1 MKESKPKKAGRFVV
15 PAGAVYAL
23 AAAMALI
30 CFTVLAVVIAGPG
43 DDHDLRDPPI
53 IKVPHLYIEDVFFSE
68 ENTADTTLK
77 MTIYITNDGTD
88 DASDVTIDIWPVAK
102 ETNIATK
109 KQTFSVGDIPENC
122 TSEGTVTIALHP
134 SILHSV
140 EVRVMESGML
150 VLKGKALVTP
160 SGKGGSEYQNVQVK
174 GSRLDSDYDGM
185 PDEWERYYGLD
196 PSDPSD
202 SMDDKDGDGV
212 LNIDEYK
219 TNEPPADPAD
229 DAIDDDDEGIW
240 GLIPDSEAK
249 ESAAAA
255 PVFLGAGLFLLLVI
269 GVIAILIG
277 VAVRSSTRKDE
288 SKPSLK
294 RPEREIPNRFDQKV
308 MEGHTDNDDEAK
320 MSSTYRT
327 ESSHDAET
335 GNNSEGLSGREE

>member
-1 MKESKPKKAGRFVV
+1 MKESRTKRAGRFVV

-43 DDHDLRDPPI
+43 DDHDIKDPPV

-68 ENTADTTLK
+68 ESTADTTLK

-88 DASDVTIDIWPVAK
+88 DAQDVTVDIWPVAK

-109 KQTFSVGDIPENC
+109 KQTFSVGDIQENC
-122 TSEGTVTIALHP
+122 TSEGTVTIELHP
-134 SILHSV
+134 SVLHSV

-196 PSDPSD
+196 PSDPTD
-202 SMDDKDGDGV
+202 AVRDKDGDGI

-219 TNEPPADPAD
+219 TNEPPAHPAD
-229 DAIDDDDEGIW
+229 DDDDDDNGFDLGPELEDRAG
-240 GLIPDSEAK
+240 
-249 ESAAAA
+249 A
-255 PVFLGAGLFLLLVI
+255 PIFLGAGLMLLLVI

-288 SKPSLK
+288 GRPSLK
-294 RPEREIPNRFDQKV
+294 GPERDPPHMFEHKDIAEHSETVRC
-308 MEGHTDNDDEAK
+308 
-320 MSSTYRT
+320 S
-327 ESSHDAET
+327 ET
-335 GNNSEGLSGREE
+335 GNNTQEHPVREE

>member
-1 MKESKPKKAGRFVV
+1 MKERRPKRAGRFVV

-23 AAAMALI
+23 TAAMALI
-30 CFTVLAVVIAGPG
+30 CFTVLAVVMAGPG
-43 DDHDLRDPPI
+43 DDHKIGEPPV
-53 IKVPHLYIEDVFFSE
+53 IKLPHLYIEDVFFSE
-68 ENTADTTLK
+68 ESTVDTTLK

-88 DASDVTIDIWPVAK
+88 MAKDVQVDIWPVAK

-109 KQTFSVGDIPENC
+109 KQSFSVGDIPENC
-122 TSEGTVTIALHP
+122 TSEGTVTIELHP
-134 SILHSV
+134 SVLHSV

-202 SMDDKDGDGV
+202 ALEDKDGDGL
-212 LNIDEYK
+212 LNIDEYRV
-219 TNEPPADPAD
+219 NGPPAEPV
-229 DAIDDDDEGIW
+229 DDDEDDTLFGM
-240 GLIPDSEAK
+240 IPDTEEGFPS
-249 ESAAAA
+249 A

-277 VAVRSSTRKDE
+277 VAVRSSTRKEEAHSSPMASGRTD
-288 SKPSLK
+288 PL
-294 RPEREIPNRFDQKV
+294 RFEHRV
-308 MEGHTDNDDEAK
+308 LEGHTDQGTTEKWPYGTSSEAPSADG
-320 MSSTYRT
+320 MGNIT
-327 ESSHDAET
+327 E
-335 GNNSEGLSGREE
+335 GPSGREE

>member
-1 MKESKPKKAGRFVV
+1 MKENKPKRAGRFVV

-43 DDHDLRDPPI
+43 DDHDIKDPPV

-68 ENTADTTLK
+68 ESTADTTLK

-88 DASDVTIDIWPVAK
+88 DAQDVTVDIWPVAK

-109 KQTFSVGDIPENC
+109 KQTFSVGDIQENC
-122 TSEGTVTIALHP
+122 TSEGTVTIELHP
-134 SILHSV
+134 SVLHSV
-140 EVRVMESGML
+140 EVRVLESGML

-196 PSDPSD
+196 PSDPTD
-202 SMDDKDGDGV
+202 AVRDKDGDGI

-219 TNEPPADPAD
+219 TNEPPAHPAD
-229 DAIDDDDEGIW
+229 GDDDDDNGFDLGPELEDRAG
-240 GLIPDSEAK
+240 
-249 ESAAAA
+249 A
-255 PVFLGAGLFLLLVI
+255 PIFLGAGLMLLLVI

-277 VAVRSSTRKDE
+277 VAVRSSTRKEE
-288 SKPSLK
+288 SRAPLK
-294 RPEREIPNRFDQKV
+294 GPERDPPHMFEHK
-308 MEGHTDNDDEAK
+308 DEK
-320 MSSTYRT
+320 EHSETVQTS
-327 ESSHDAET
+327 ET
-335 GNNSEGLSGREE
+335 GNNTQEHPVREE